1 MPTEISQAMCV
12 LKQTIR
18 NKKSEFSGVAEGKE
32 KKKKKKDFAFIFSVS
47 ISVDIA
53 SRTERMFS
61 KQEVK

>member
-32 KKKKKKDFAFIFSVS
+32 KKKRKKKILPLFSV
-47 ISVDIA
+47 
-53 SRTERMFS
+53 
-61 KQEVK
+61 

>member
-32 KKKKKKDFAFIFSVS
+32 KKKKKKKDFAFIFSVS

-61 KQEVK
+61 KQE

>member
-61 KQEVK
+61 KQE

>member
-18 NKKSEFSGVAEGKE
+18 KKKSEFSGVAEGKE
-32 KKKKKKDFAFIFSVS
+32 KKKKKDFAFIFSVS

>member
-18 NKKSEFSGVAEGKE
+18 NKKSEFSGVAEGKG

>member
-18 NKKSEFSGVAEGKE
+18 NKKSEFSGVAEGKG

-61 KQEVK
+61 KQE